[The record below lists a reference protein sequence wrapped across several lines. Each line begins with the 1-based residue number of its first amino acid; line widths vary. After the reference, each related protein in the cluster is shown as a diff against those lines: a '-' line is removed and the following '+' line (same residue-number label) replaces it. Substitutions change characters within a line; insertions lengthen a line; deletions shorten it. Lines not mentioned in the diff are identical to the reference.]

1 MISGFNDSFSI
12 MGIILW
18 ILKLI
23 RKGTF
28 LIISIKK
35 KSVDYYGNPDISRK
49 KVMKTEDRTEGI
61 VSVERTLT

>member
-12 MGIILW
+12 MDIIRW

-23 RKGTF
+23 KKGAF

-35 KSVDYYGNPDISRK
+35 KSEDYYGSPDISRK
-49 KVMKTEDRTEGI
+49 K
-61 VSVERTLT
+61 

>member
-1 MISGFNDSFSI
+1 MISRFNDSFSI
-12 MGIILW
+12 MDIIQW

-23 RKGTF
+23 RKDAF

-49 KVMKTEDRTEGI
+49 K
-61 VSVERTLT
+61 

>member
-12 MGIILW
+12 MDIIQW

-23 RKGTF
+23 RKGAF

-35 KSVDYYGNPDISRK
+35 KSVDHYGNPDIRK
-49 KVMKTEDRTEGI
+49 K
-61 VSVERTLT
+61 